1 MEMCWGD
8 LARPCL
14 ACVRVISTDFTSN
27 SPSFQKEDDV
37 HFLKKEIEKYRLEL
51 KNREVNFN
59 RVFAE
64 KTPLIIKKPAE
75 ITAEE
80 MVSVIYSL

>member
-1 MEMCWGD
+1 M
-8 LARPCL
+8 
-14 ACVRVISTDFTSN
+14 
-27 SPSFQKEDDV
+27 K
-37 HFLKKEIEKYRLEL
+37 FLKKEIEKYRMEL
-51 KNREVNFN
+51 KNREANFN

-80 MVSVIYSL
+80 MVSDIIMALLSTLFGISLSLALLVFGKPGKPELVLTFSCSV

>member
-1 MEMCWGD
+1 MI
-8 LARPCL
+8 L
-14 ACVRVISTDFTSN
+14 FTLQRDDEV
-27 SPSFQKEDDV
+27 QK
-37 HFLKKEIEKYRLEL
+37 LKREIEKYRLEL

-64 KTPLIIKKPAE
+64 KNPLIIKKPAE

-80 MVSVIYSL
+80 LVSKQDNKLFHHLKL

>member
-1 MEMCWGD
+1 
-8 LARPCL
+8 
-14 ACVRVISTDFTSN
+14 
-27 SPSFQKEDDV
+27 
-37 HFLKKEIEKYRLEL
+37 L

-59 RVFAE
+59 RVFAD

-80 MVSVIYSL
+80 MVGDFHFRNGIKIC